1 MDEPLRAHFTAWAY
15 DSPEND
21 YIRVSLETLLNV
33 FDKGTLLDPAETYY
47 TEPMPTC
54 AVTET
59 FTTINSNL
67 ST

>member
-1 MDEPLRAHFTAWAY
+1 
-15 DSPEND
+15 
-21 YIRVSLETLLNV
+21 V
-33 FDKGTLLDPAETYY
+33 FDKGTLLDPVETYY

-67 ST
+67 STQIDLGVTIDPN